1 MRIVLPQP
9 FLTLYAHYHIVLLAP
24 CPCLLKFA
32 YGQTGSGKTYTM
44 DGHAYTGDSTTS
56 TSEQGGRSQPRA
68 LLNSSDEDQLGL
80 VPRCLSSLFDLIE
93 ERTQGAQGNASGG
106 GEDMEFSPD
115 MTVRVSFLQVNHR
128 YTAYRSYFSF
138 GPTWSCYRTDGACT
152 RALLSARPLRLSR
165 HAPLSLSS
173 LLCFR
178 YHSSSSI
185 NNIASHL
192 SIDCL

>member
-1 MRIVLPQP
+1 
-9 FLTLYAHYHIVLLAP
+9 
-24 CPCLLKFA
+24 
-32 YGQTGSGKTYTM
+32 M

-128 YTAYRSYFSF
+128 YSPTAHTSHLHLDRPVHATVRMVPVPEHFFLHAHSACPATLLSRSLRSYAFA
-138 GPTWSCYRTDGACT
+138 TTLL
-152 RALLSARPLRLSR
+152 AL
-165 HAPLSLSS
+165 
-173 LLCFR
+173 
-178 YHSSSSI
+178 
-185 NNIASHL
+185 
-192 SIDCL
+192 

>member
-1 MRIVLPQP
+1 
-9 FLTLYAHYHIVLLAP
+9 
-24 CPCLLKFA
+24 
-32 YGQTGSGKTYTM
+32 M

-115 MTVRVSFLQVNHR
+115 MTVRVSFLQVKSPFC
-128 YTAYRSYFSF
+128 TALPLILLIWTDLFMLPYGWCLYPNTSFCTPTPPVPPRSSL
-138 GPTWSCYRTDGACT
+138 
-152 RALLSARPLRLSR
+152 ALF
-165 HAPLSLSS
+165 APMLSLQ
-173 LLCFR
+173 LF
-178 YHSSSSI
+178 
-185 NNIASHL
+185 
-192 SIDCL
+192 

>member
-1 MRIVLPQP
+1 
-9 FLTLYAHYHIVLLAP
+9 
-24 CPCLLKFA
+24 
-32 YGQTGSGKTYTM
+32 M

-106 GEDMEFSPD
+106 GEDAEFSPDMSPD

-128 YTAYRSYFSF
+128 FVQPTAHTSHLDRPVHATVRMVPVPEHFFLHAHSACPATLLSRSLRSYAFA
-138 GPTWSCYRTDGACT
+138 TTLL
-152 RALLSARPLRLSR
+152 AL
-165 HAPLSLSS
+165 
-173 LLCFR
+173 
-178 YHSSSSI
+178 
-185 NNIASHL
+185 
-192 SIDCL
+192 